1 MLFTVAAISFA
12 GRVYF
17 GRRLGG
23 GDVGVGV
30 RAYGD
35 LGAYALAN

>member
-1 MLFTVAAISFA
+1 MLFTVAAIPFA

-17 GRRLGG
+17 GRR
-23 GDVGVGV
+23 DVGVGM
-30 RAYGD
+30 RAHGD